1 MVSAAATTSR
11 SITSALDEVGLL
23 PRSLSMTEWVQC
35 PIRYPS
41 PDTFP
46 RKVVRLRLKL
56 VIVVSPSDNA
66 GVSASTNASVSADMG
81 KDSR

>member
-23 PRSLSMTEWVQC
+23 PQSLSMAERC